1 MKRIKINENKTQKI
15 FVFDLGGGTLDVT
28 LLDLE
33 EDNISVIK
41 HGGNVHLGGEDFDNI
56 LLNYCIEKLR
66 KRHRLIWMKKMI

>member
-41 HGGNVHLGGEDFDNI
+41 HGGNVHFGGEDFDNI

-66 KRHRLIWMKKMI
+66 KRHRLI